1 MSNERAAFSSARATL
16 GTLLLADGRIMLTSS
31 SVLAQVHGSQR
42 SQFQDASHGAL
53 SLAAVAA
60 PGPPGQAESGAG
72 PGERPGFRGGRRRR
86 RDRPTRAGAP
96 ASASSGVADGA
107 TGHVAKTG
115 LFYPKAGLSTPRPPP
130 TRGR

>member
-1 MSNERAAFSSARATL
+1 MPVTV
-16 GTLLLADGRIMLTSS
+16 
-31 SVLAQVHGSQR
+31 SV
-42 SQFQDASHGAL
+42 L
-53 SLAAVAA
+53 SLAA
-60 PGPPGQAESGAG
+60 PPGQAESGAG

-115 LFYPKAGLSTPRPPP
+115 LFYPKAGLSTPPATPDARAVI
-130 TRGR
+130 GL